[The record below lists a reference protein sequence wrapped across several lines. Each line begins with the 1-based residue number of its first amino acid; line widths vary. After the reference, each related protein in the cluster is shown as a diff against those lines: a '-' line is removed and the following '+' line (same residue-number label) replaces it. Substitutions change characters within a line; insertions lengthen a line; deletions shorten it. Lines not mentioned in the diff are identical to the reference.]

1 MSRPG
6 LQEAQRQPRF
16 SHTTR
21 ELATELR
28 ISESTL
34 RRLRKERVLKAGV
47 HYRAVGMGVVR
58 PALLWNPV
66 ETDVVLARR
75 SRNTLD

>member
-1 MSRPG
+1 MPRPCF
-6 LQEAQRQPRF
+6 QEAQKQPRF
-16 SHTTR
+16 THTTR
-21 ELATELR
+21 ELATQLR

-47 HYRAVGMGVVR
+47 HYRAVGMGLVR

-75 SRNTLD
+75 SKTELN

>member
-1 MSRPG
+1 MTRPG
-6 LQEAQRQPRF
+6 HQEMQSQHRF

-47 HYRAVGMGVVR
+47 HYRAVGMGLVR
-58 PALLWNPV
+58 PALIWNPV

-75 SRNTLD
+75 SRTELN